1 MNVIMVLYQLR
12 EGLVVHGNK
21 NPDFYSFMQGK
32 QFCQY
37 WLFRLGIAQFYCQQ
51 KYNIKENCAQNNK
64 TEQDVDVQL
73 KVTLAGDVYYV
84 A

>member
-1 MNVIMVLYQLR
+1 MSLWFYINSEKGLSCTVIKIPIFIVLCK
-12 EGLVVHGNK
+12 GNK
-21 NPDFYSFMQGK
+21 
-32 QFCQY
+32 FCQY